1 MLPQKKNISAAL
13 QNLKHILP
21 SKNEVLSEPP
31 MLLSKEDFRKH
42 LALER
47 LRSDQSNFYFTLIIS
62 TVSKSSLQNE
72 QKKKLYYFL
81 NNEFMVTD
89 IIGWIDEQSPGI
101 ILYAADREEAFT
113 FLRHLK
119 ERGNVP
125 EIASS
130 QTAIFTYPYE
140 KEKINSQFKDDR
152 KSDRIE
158 IQLKAKIT
166 LLTQQKGEDKQLQ
179 GIVSKDISESGVYLE
194 TSAPLQLG
202 QEVNLTTS
210 LPLTCTL
217 DNTENQV
224 QIKAVGKIVQKQ
236 DQGMAIAF
244 DSCELLPRTEDYR
257 LPSNILQ
264 NFKKLT
270 L

>member
-1 MLPQKKNISAAL
+1 MLPPKKNISAAL
-13 QNLKHILP
+13 EILKHILP
-21 SKNEVLSEPP
+21 SKKEVLTEPS
-31 MLLSKEDFRKH
+31 MLLSKEDFHKH
-42 LALER
+42 LELER
-47 LRSDQSNFYFTLIIS
+47 LRADRSNFCFTLIIL

-72 QKKKLYYFL
+72 QKKKLYDFL

-89 IIGWIDEQSPGI
+89 IIGWIDEQSLGI

-113 FLRHLK
+113 FLRRIK

-125 EIASS
+125 EISNSHTAS
-130 QTAIFTYPYE
+130 FTYPYE
-140 KEKINSQFKDDR
+140 KEKINSQFTDNR

-158 IQLKAKIT
+158 IQLNAEIT
-166 LLTQQKGEDKQLQ
+166 LPTQQNGEDKQLQ
-179 GIVSKDISESGVYLE
+179 SIVSKDISESRVYLE

-202 QEVNLTTS
+202 QEVNVTTC

-224 QIKAVGKIVQKQ
+224 QIKAVGKIVRKQ

-264 NFKKLT
+264 N
-270 L
+270 